1 MPLNKAHWY
10 RVKGWWV
17 SEWIQIVLSLIY
29 IYLVVCP
36 LKMLNT
42 KVFLGFGRFKL
53 DFLIVKSFHIII
65 LGFNT
70 LPLKKEKE
78 KKNKEVVLVSEP

>member
-1 MPLNKAHWY
+1 
-10 RVKGWWV
+10 
-17 SEWIQIVLSLIY
+17 
-29 IYLVVCP
+29 
-36 LKMLNT
+36 MLNT

-53 DFLIVKSFHIII
+53 DFLIVKSFFII

-78 KKNKEVVLVSEP
+78 KKNKEVVLVLSHKCSFTKVMRARRFCI

>member
-1 MPLNKAHWY
+1 
-10 RVKGWWV
+10 
-17 SEWIQIVLSLIY
+17 
-29 IYLVVCP
+29 
-36 LKMLNT
+36 MLNT